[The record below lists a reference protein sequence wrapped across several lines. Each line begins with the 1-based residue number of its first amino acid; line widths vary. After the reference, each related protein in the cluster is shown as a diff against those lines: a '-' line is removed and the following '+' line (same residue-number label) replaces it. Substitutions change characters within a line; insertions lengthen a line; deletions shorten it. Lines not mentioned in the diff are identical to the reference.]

1 MGNIFQPIEIIWKIK
16 ELQMK
21 KLFFILLLFIV
32 GCQGAQDDGVK
43 TAWTKIDSG
52 ALLIDVR
59 TQQEFDAGHLD
70 EAILIPFDQIGNRIE
85 NVESDK
91 ERDIVVY
98 CRSGRRSG
106 IAKETL
112 EKMGYK
118 NVTNGGG
125 LNDLQNFR
133 QKMEK

>member
-1 MGNIFQPIEIIWKIK
+1 
-16 ELQMK
+16 MK
-21 KLFFILLLFIV
+21 KILFIILIFAF
-32 GCQGAQDDGVK
+32 GCQSAGDEKSK
-43 TAWTKIDSG
+43 TAWAKIDSG

-59 TQQEFDAGHLD
+59 TQQEFDAGHLQD
-70 EAILIPFDQIGNRIE
+70 AKLIPFDQIGDKISA
-85 NVESDK
+85 VETDK

-118 NVTNGGG
+118 NVINGGG
-125 LNDLQNFR
+125 MNDLLNY
-133 QKMEK
+133 KNKSEK